1 MPSKAIAVAAGGGG
15 DVVSASVLAAK
26 LRHRFDVV
34 AVMSYSWDRLIVD
47 PIPGPRCV
55 DDFDGLVRHHDL
67 VAEVTEATRL
77 RGAGWSTLPPL
88 VPYLAHPLLLVDP
101 TNGALGVAA
110 QFRAASRIFDAEA
123 LILVDIGGDILA
135 EGHEDGL
142 RSPLADSLMLA
153 AATQADLALHL
164 LVAGI
169 GLDGE
174 LTRDELRALLRRH
187 DAVEAAQLGKEDVSA
202 AADVWAWH
210 PSEANGLLCVAAGG
224 WRGTVETQRGALV
237 RVDDEAGT
245 VHEVDTD
252 SVATNSLAAVLAD
265 TVSLDQAEQRIRDR
279 RGYSDIDTERDR
291 LSTGLGN
298 RTPTT
303 AVLRKIDRYAL
314 SASLRGVDALTIRRV
329 FELTGAIGAHAGD
342 TVRDLLGRERPRN
355 MQPPLYLTRGHLNRT
370 AREPDENADLS
381 TGF

>member
-15 DVVSASVLAAK
+15 DVVTASVLAAK
-26 LRHRFDVV
+26 LRHRFDVM

-47 PIPGPRCV
+47 PIPGPRCL
-55 DDFDGLVRHHDL
+55 DDFDGLIRHHDL

-88 VPYLAHPLLLVDP
+88 VPYLAHPLLLMDP
-101 TNGALGVAA
+101 TNGALGLAA
-110 QFRAASRIFDAEA
+110 QFRAASSILDAEA
-123 LILVDIGGDILA
+123 LILVDVGGDILA

-153 AATQADLALHL
+153 AATQADLELHL

-187 DAVEAAQLGKEDVSA
+187 DAAEVTQLGKDDASA
-202 AADVWAWH
+202 VADVWAWH

-237 RVDDEAGT
+237 RIDDGAT
-245 VHEVDTD
+245 AVHEVDAD

-265 TVSLDQAEQRIRDR
+265 TVSLHQVEKRIRER
-279 RGYSDIDTERDR
+279 RGYSDIDTERER
-291 LSTGLGN
+291 LSAGLGTH
-298 RTPTT
+298 TPPS
-303 AVLRKIDRYAL
+303 AALGKIDRYAQ

-329 FELTGAIGAHAGD
+329 FELTGAVGAHAGD
-342 TVRDLLGRERPRN
+342 AVRELLGRERPRN
-355 MQPPLYLTRGHLNRT
+355 MQPPLYLTRG
-370 AREPDENADLS
+370 A
-381 TGF
+381 